1 MVSPPPFRKA
11 DRIRHHAN
19 LLPKFPEA
27 SIVTVFSREA
37 TGHSQRTPTARKTTG
52 FLAVEDFASSAHSED
67 RKTRCGNHRH
77 IAGYRMTFLAG

>member
-1 MVSPPPFRKA
+1 MVSPPFRKA

-27 SIVTVFSREA
+27 STVTVFGREA

-52 FLAVEDFASSAHSED
+52 FLAVADFASSTHSTN
-67 RKTRCGNHRH
+67 RKTRCGNHWH
-77 IAGYRMTFLAG
+77 IAGCRMSFLAG